1 MQLAV
6 LGGSGLLGGGSFFM
20 KAALLGASVAGSM
33 LMNGRKKPV
42 GKLNDLRVSSAS
54 YGRGISIIWGTMRA
68 TGNMFWSTDFREE
81 KVYMTSKGKQK
92 SGAMGKKKSKKGKA
106 QPMYKYYANFAMGL
120 CEGPMDDVIRIWA
133 DNNLIYN
140 KYNND
145 DEDLVGPGFSTRDDD
160 NTGKASQKSAGG
172 KKGNDG
178 QSGRF
183 AWRFY
188 DGSEDQMPD
197 PYMEKQEGVGNCPA
211 YRGTCYLM
219 FQDFALEDFGNRIP
233 TITAEV
239 TSRAAVRPQLLRMEN
254 MDPPAVGWK
263 REFVQDTSFLDVQR
277 EMLFV
282 QGNDNTNYRPIIRMY
297 DVAKRKEVKRIDFTE
312 HMPQTAPHGQFS
324 TVGENSEL
332 FNPDSTRTWTAAEA
346 AKWEMIGVT
355 PAGDLVLMYFAGN
368 YSPIIFY
375 DPYANR
381 VIKSWG
387 RSGNILPNIWNGIF
401 VTWGSFNAVATR
413 FTTSGVKPFPVTIV
427 YGAFGEM
434 HIFDGT
440 YNKIGKIEGGG
451 RRGNHCI
458 GTPGTQQAIYF
469 STTDYAGPEQY
480 RFYTAPLEFTGME
493 FTDQN
498 FVAQE
503 KLLGVWPKVS
513 GSHGMVLLNYM
524 SYIVGANC
532 VGVIMACYRDTP
544 NNGMWAVKLDA
555 LTGEILWE
563 QKIDTVGTQL
573 WYVSN
578 FMAPAPYNNTN
589 YTNFFD
595 NNQNMIKI
603 DWRQETIKTENY
615 LSDKVYPNLGR
626 DKYYWSERDAMV
638 GYAYTIDDPAVRQPV
653 ILYNDRKV
661 QTNVGLDQVCLDVA
675 EMAGIDPESIVVT
688 GLATQEPLNGYMI
701 EQPTEARSILEELAN
716 CYQFDAVE
724 SDYKLIFKMR
734 GGAPVM
740 TISDTLLGVV
750 ESDFGTDN
758 ERIVETIQYQ
768 SELPERVT
776 ISYFD
781 PKNEYENGSQYFKRP
796 SLPIPVTYT
805 KEHVEVTFNMALL
818 NKYAK
823 RMAKRLLYAAWS
835 ERTSAEFRL
844 PRDFLLLDPSDSIT
858 INMRDGRSLDIR
870 LTDIT
875 TGADMMLDCAGV
887 YSYPD
892 SYTQT
897 AETEDPLGLV
907 KQPNTGVQSA
917 RPLIFNV
924 PYLEDSQEQPGGRF
938 GYYWGAAS
946 SKAGFNF
953 GMLQSEYDGSNWQN
967 DGVTTL
973 DAIWGYVIETLP
985 PPRAWNI
992 IDTENVIHLNPG
1004 FNFNEPEVVYV
1015 WESIPDNEWPSTE
1028 NMILI
1033 GDEIILFK
1041 DAVENDDGSVTLSTL
1056 VRGFRGSIDAAYKH
1070 VGGEKFAIVHD
1081 GSIHLGQEELE
1092 YLNIPQQFMINTGV
1106 AFANFSYQMTKALD
1120 GSTERPLP
1128 VGDIRRVNN
1137 GNGSVT
1143 INWSRSTRIGGT
1155 LKPYTGT
1162 VPLAEEEEKYF
1173 VFLLSA
1179 PYDARTW
1186 NPDDPT
1192 KFIWVSDE
1200 LTTPTVTIPAATLTT
1215 LGLSNTVD
1223 LHLVIHQ
1230 MSNEVGYGYPSP
1242 ATKTYAMF

>member
-6 LGGSGLLGGGSFFM
+6 LGGSGLLGGGGFFM

-54 YGRGISIIWGTMRA
+54 YGRGIAIVWGTMRA

-145 DEDLVGPGFSTRDDD
+145 DEDLVGPGFSTRDED

-188 DGSEDQMPD
+188 DGSESQMPD

-239 TSRAAVRPQLLRMEN
+239 TSRSVVRPQLIRLTN
-254 MDPPAVGWK
+254 LPAPAVGWK
-263 REFVQDTSFLDVQR
+263 RNFVQDTSFLDTQR
-277 EMLFV
+277 EMLYV
-282 QGNDNTNYRPIIRMY
+282 IGNDNTNYRPIIRMY
-297 DVAKRKEVKRIDFTE
+297 DIAKKKEIKRIDLTE
-312 HMPQTAPHGQFS
+312 NMPQTAPHG
-324 TVGENSEL
+324 
-332 FNPDSTRTWTAAEA
+332 DTRGALIPGDQQTKTWTAADVA
-346 AKWEMIGVT
+346 LWELIGIS
-355 PAGDLVLMYFAGN
+355 PAGDLVFLTRGGN
-368 YSPIIFY
+368 YSPIAFY
-375 DPYANR
+375 DPYANKI
-381 VIKSWG
+381 IKSWG
-387 RSGNILPNIWNGIF
+387 YNGIGLTNPWNGIF
-401 VTWGSFNAVATR
+401 VPGGSFNAIATR
-413 FTTSGVKPFPVTIV
+413 VTMQGPKPFPVLIV
-427 YGAFGEM
+427 YSVFGDM
-434 HIFDGT
+434 TIFDSD
-440 YNKIGKIEGGG
+440 YNKIGMIQADG
-451 RRGNHCI
+451 RRTNHCV
-458 GTPGTQQAIYF
+458 GTPGTLQAIYF
-469 STTDYAGPEQY
+469 STTDYAGPNVA
-480 RFYTAPLEFTGME
+480 RFYTAPLEFTESQFIADWTGST
-493 FTDQN
+493 FDSR
-498 FVAQE
+498 E
-503 KLLGVWPKVS
+503 KLLAQWPEVP
-513 GSHGMVLLNYM
+513 GSKGAFVNIDYM

-532 VGVIMACYRDTP
+532 VGVLISTHGVGSTG
-544 NNGMWAVKLDA
+544 NWALKFDA
-555 LTGEILWE
+555 LTGKLLWE
-563 QKIDTVGTQL
+563 KNVDVSSDI
-573 WYVSN
+573 WYVNN
-578 FMAPAPYNNTN
+578 FRAPPAYNNTN
-589 YTNFFD
+589 YTNIYQ
-595 NNQNMIKI
+595 NQMMLKI
-603 DWRQETIKTENY
+603 DWRQETIRSENY
-615 LSDKVYPNLGR
+615 LTNQVYPTLGR
-626 DKYYWSERDAMV
+626 DKYYWSERDATV
-638 GYAYTIDDPAVRQPV
+638 GYMEGLDDPADRQPV

-661 QTNVGLDQVCLDVA
+661 QTAVGLDQVCLEVS
-675 EMAGIDPESIVVT
+675 EMAGIDPSAVVTT

-740 TISDTLLGVV
+740 TIPDTLLGVV

-758 ERIVETIQYQ
+758 ERIIETIQYQ

-796 SLPIPVTYT
+796 ALPIPVTYT

-835 ERTSAEFRL
+835 ERTSAEFKL

-858 INMRDGRSLDIR
+858 ISMRDGRNLDIR

-875 TGADMMLDCAGV
+875 TGADMMLECAGV

-897 AETEDPLGLV
+897 ADTTDPLGLV
-907 KQPNTGVQSA
+907 TQPSTGVQSA

-967 DGVTTL
+967 DGMTTL
-973 DAIWGYVIETLP
+973 DAIWGYVIDTLP

-1004 FNFNEPEVVYV
+1004 FDFNEPEVVYS
-1015 WESIPDNEWPSTE
+1015 WESIPDDEWPSTE

-1041 DAVENDDGSVTLSTL
+1041 DATENDDGSITLSTL

-1070 VGGEKFAIVHD
+1070 EAGEKFAIVHD

-1092 YLNIPQQFMINTGV
+1092 YLNVSQQFMINTGV
-1106 AFANFSYQMTKALD
+1106 AFANFGYQMTKTLD

-1143 INWSRSTRIGGT
+1143 FNWSRSTRIGGT

-1173 VFLLSA
+1173 LYLLSA
-1179 PYDARTW
+1179 PYDAKTW

-1192 KFIWVSDE
+1192 KFIWVSAE
-1200 LTTPTVTIPAATLTT
+1200 LTTPTVTVPAATLTS
-1215 LGLSNTVD
+1215 LGLSNKVD